1 MFDAVLNRSFEP
13 VLAVAFAECWPL
25 YPLEV
30 ISVME
35 LQNNRPASSEHL
47 VLDASYHP
55 VKGQS
60 RTTVVRHFFDQ
71 TQRYLGNNGN
81 IEIRQQVVK
90 EMVGNIQNA
99 NILDL
104 GCGNGS
110 IALQFLNELNHLTL
124 VDVSQNMLEVARAE
138 TPPGLRRNVEYVNED
153 LALRVVSGKYDL
165 VICLG
170 VLAHVDAVEATI
182 TKIADM
188 LKADGRCILQI
199 TDADQIL
206 GKLTGLYCG
215 LRNQLSRRYP
225 IAMNK
230 TGARRV
236 RSLASQAKMKCLA
249 ERRYASPLPGM
260 GQIPLTWRRK
270 YQLFTLNTPW
280 LSRHSAEVI
289 LLFAKIA

>member
-1 MFDAVLNRSFEP
+1 MQS
-13 VLAVAFAECWPL
+13 
-25 YPLEV
+25 
-30 ISVME
+30 
-35 LQNNRPASSEHL
+35 QNNRLASDEHPP
-47 VLDASYHP
+47 LDSSCLP
-55 VKGQS
+55 IKRQS

-71 TQRYLGNNGN
+71 TQRYLGNNVN
-81 IEIRQQVVK
+81 IEIRQRVVM
-90 EMVGNIQNA
+90 EMVGNIRNV

-110 IALQFLNELNHLTL
+110 IALQFLNESNHLTL
-124 VDVSQNMLEVARAE
+124 VDISQNMLEVAREA
-138 TPPGLRRNVEYVNED
+138 TPPGLRTNVEYVNED
-153 LALRVVSGKYDL
+153 LALQVVSGKYDL
-165 VICLG
+165 VLCLG

-188 LKADGRCILQI
+188 LKVDGRCILQI
-199 TDADQIL
+199 TDADRIM

-215 LRNQLSRRYP
+215 LRNQLRGLYP

-230 TGARRV
+230 TGVRKV
-236 RSLASQAKMKCLA
+236 RSLASQVKMECLA

-260 GQIPLTWRRK
+260 GRIPLTWRRK
-270 YQLFTLNTPW
+270 YQLLTLNTPW